1 LRLRRLLP
9 ICLVALVLAACGGPT
24 TKVLF
29 IGNSFT
35 YYNGGIDSQLNR
47 LAPSCH
53 TASVA
58 LPGFTLEMHWSNGGA
73 LRAIEKGGWQY
84 VVLQEQSQ
92 APVVDHAKF
101 LEYSRRF
108 DQAIRKIGAQT
119 ILLMTWERPDSV
131 GYGVTTDNLAAAFEA
146 TGKQL
151 GVKVTPVG
159 TAFAAAL
166 RERPDLVLYSE
177 DGHPTPYGTYLAAC
191 VVYATIFERTPVGN
205 VSADGSIPAD
215 LRGFFARIA
224 AQSLGY

>member
-1 LRLRRLLP
+1 MRSCRLLP
-9 ICLVALVLAACGGPT
+9 ICLIALVFAACGGPT

-35 YYNGGIDSQLNR
+35 YYNNGIDSQLNR

-58 LPGFTLEMHWSNGGA
+58 LPGFTLEAHWNDGSA
-73 LRAIEKGGWQY
+73 LRAIERGGWQY

-92 APVVDHAKF
+92 MPVVDQAKF
-101 LEYSRRF
+101 LEYARRF
-108 DQAIRKIGAQT
+108 DQAIRKTGAQT

-131 GYGVTTDNLAAAFEA
+131 SYGVTTANLAAAYEVA
-146 TGKQL
+146 GKAM
-151 GVKVTPVG
+151 GVKVAPVG
-159 TAFAAAL
+159 LAFAAAL
-166 RERPDLVLYSE
+166 RERPDLVLYSD

-191 VVYATIFERTPVGN
+191 VVYTTIFQRTPVGT
-205 VSADGSIPAD
+205 VSADGSVAPD
-215 LRGFFARIA
+215 LRSFFQRIA